1 MMWTTK
7 SSKIPNVQIFVN
19 ENGEEVVSPIK
30 IGGRYTVYDILSV
43 SGGFGVILKAK
54 DTRLGDRTVLVKARR
69 YDKENGLFSYEK
81 DRSRID
87 RIEKIRKVTRFEYN
101 CLIDFKTL
109 GEGRIPNVNDI
120 VEDFCPSIY
129 GPHLSTDGKVFV
141 CTDYVAYNE
150 PYIIMQMI
158 NGINLGEYLKSGIR
172 NIMLSRN
179 YKFYKS
185 WERDVLQYSLQLATI
200 LGGFHKKDKENYNRY
215 YIYQDLKP
223 ENIIITDDL
232 FLTLL
237 DFGAMTMVIEDNQG
251 NARSNIEGCGS
262 AGVGTWGYKAP
273 EMNNPSKLA
282 KLDRRVDI
290 YSLGATMYH
299 MLTGENLS
307 LTLKD
312 EYGRIPVDNLKKFSC
327 TEYTYNIVK
336 KCTEYNANER
346 YNDMIEAKNDIYK
359 SFMSIRG

>member
-1 MMWTTK
+1 MWTSK
-7 SSKIPNVQIFVN
+7 SSRIPNVQVFIN
-19 ENGEEVVSPIK
+19 ENGEELVTLIK
-30 IGGRYTVYDILSV
+30 IGNRYEVYDVLSV

-81 DRSRID
+81 DRSRVE
-87 RIEKIRKVTRFEYN
+87 RIEKIRAATRFEYN

-129 GPHLSTDGKVFV
+129 GPHLSTDGDLFV
-141 CTDYVAYNE
+141 CTDHVAYNE

-158 NGINLGEYLKSGIR
+158 NGINLGDYLKAGIN
-172 NIMLSRN
+172 NIMISRG
-179 YKFYKS
+179 YKHYKS

-200 LGGFHKKDKENYNRY
+200 LGSFHKKDIQNHNKY

-223 ENIIITDDL
+223 DNIIITDNL

-237 DFGAMTMVIEDNQG
+237 DFGAMTMVIEDSNG
-251 NARSNIEGCGS
+251 NSKSNIEGCGV

-273 EMNNPSKLA
+273 EMNNPSKLS

-290 YSLGATMYH
+290 YSLGASMYH

-307 LTLKD
+307 ITLKD
-312 EYGRIPVDNLKKFSC
+312 EYGKIPLDNLKRFGC
-327 TEYTYNIVK
+327 TDYTYKIIK
-336 KCTEYNANER
+336 KCTEYNPSER
-346 YNDMIEAKNDIYK
+346 YNDVMEVKIDIYNAFIYLK
-359 SFMSIRG
+359 G

>member
-1 MMWTTK
+1 MWSSK
-7 SSKIPNVQIFVN
+7 YSKIPNVKVFVSDT
-19 ENGEEVVSPIK
+19 GEEIFTPIK
-30 IGGRYTVYDILSV
+30 IGNRYEVYDVLSA

-81 DRSRID
+81 DRSRIE
-87 RIEKIRKVTRFEYN
+87 RIKKIRAATRFEYD

-120 VEDFCPSIY
+120 VEDFSPSIY
-129 GPHLSTDGKVFV
+129 GPHIDRDGKQFV
-141 CTDYVAYNE
+141 CVDDIVYHE

-158 NGINLGEYLKSGIR
+158 NGINLSDYLKPGIES
-172 NIMLSRN
+172 IMTSRN
-179 YKFYKS
+179 YRYYKS
-185 WERDVLQYSLQLATI
+185 WERDVLQYSLQLTTI
-200 LGGFHKKDKENYNRY
+200 LGGFHKKDIENHNRY

-237 DFGAMTMVIEDNQG
+237 DFGAMTMVIEDSKG
-251 NARSNIEGCGS
+251 NAKSNIEGCGS

-273 EMNNPSKLA
+273 EMNNPSRLA
-282 KLDRRVDI
+282 RLDNRVDI

-312 EYGRIPVDNLKKFSC
+312 EDEEIPIENLRNYNCSDD
-327 TEYTYNIVK
+327 TYYIVK
-336 KCTEYNANER
+336 KCIQYNPEER
-346 YNDMIEAKNDIYK
+346 YSDMVEVKSDIYK
-359 SFMSIRG
+359 ALIAIRG

>member
-1 MMWTTK
+1 MWTSK
-7 SSKIPNVQIFVN
+7 GSKIPNTQVFVN
-19 ENGEEVVSPIK
+19 ENSEEVVAPIK
-30 IGGRYTVYDILSV
+30 IGNRYEVYDILSV

-81 DRSRID
+81 DRSRVE
-87 RIEKIRKVTRFEYN
+87 RIEKIRQGTRFEYD

-129 GPHLSTDGKVFV
+129 GPHLSTDGKSFV
-141 CTDYVAYNE
+141 CSDYVAYNE

-158 NGINLGEYLKSGIR
+158 NGINLGDYLKRGIK
-172 NIMLSRN
+172 NIMASRN
-179 YKFYKS
+179 YKHYKS

-200 LGGFHKKDKENYNRY
+200 LGGFHKKDIKNYNRY

-223 ENIIITDDL
+223 ENIIITDNL

-237 DFGAMTMVIEDNQG
+237 DFGAMTMVIEDANG
-251 NARSNIEGCGS
+251 NSKSNIEGCGL

-290 YSLGATMYH
+290 YSLGASMYH

-312 EYGRIPVDNLKKFSC
+312 EYERIPVDNLKIFGC
-327 TEYTYNIVK
+327 TEYTYKIVK
-336 KCTEYNANER
+336 KCTDHNPNER
-346 YNDMIEAKNDIYK
+346 YNNMMEVKSDIYNAFIAIK
-359 SFMSIRG
+359 G